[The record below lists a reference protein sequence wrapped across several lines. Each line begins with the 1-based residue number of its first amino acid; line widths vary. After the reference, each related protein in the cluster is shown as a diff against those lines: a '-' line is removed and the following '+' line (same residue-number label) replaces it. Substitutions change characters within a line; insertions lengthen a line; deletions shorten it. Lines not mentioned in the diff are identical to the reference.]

1 MFSVSQ
7 HQLHYDVNALN
18 NGGRAMNTEER
29 QTIIEHYVHA
39 YNAFDVEAM
48 IALLHPAIEFKS
60 IANGEVAVS
69 ALGIDDFRSLVEHG
83 ETLFSSRKQTVMEYY
98 EKDDQ
103 VIVEVSYSGVL
114 AKDFTDGMK
123 EGDTLSFKALSEII
137 FRDGK
142 IYKITD
148 IL

>member
-7 HQLHYDVNALN
+7 YQQHYDVNALK
-18 NGGRAMNTEER
+18 NGGRVMNTEER

-48 IALLHPAIEFKS
+48 ILLLHPAIEFKS
-60 IANGEVAVS
+60 IANGEVTVS
-69 ALGIDDFRSLVEHG
+69 VSGIDDFRNLVEHG

-103 VIVEVSYSGVL
+103 VIVEISYSGVL
-114 AKDFTDGMK
+114 ATDFPDGMK
-123 EGDTLSFKALSEII
+123 AGDTLNFKSLSEIL
-137 FRDGK
+137 FKDGK

-148 IL
+148 II